1 MAKVTLEQWRMFQ
14 AVVEYGGFSQAAEAV
29 HKSQSSINHAVHK
42 LQESLGIAL
51 LEVRGRKAELT
62 DAGRVLLNRAGGLL
76 NEAEALES
84 VAESLAAGTEA
95 QLRLAVDVLFDYDA
109 LLTAV
114 ERFAE
119 VYPHTRLEIRE
130 TVLSG
135 GEELLL
141 QQEVDFILSAR
152 APQGFVGEPLT
163 RVKFLPVAHPDHPLH
178 HLGRPVNREDLKAT
192 RQIVMRDSAL
202 KNRQDAGWLG
212 SDERITVT
220 NVHTSIDLIERGLG
234 FAWLPEP
241 RIRDSLCADRLLPL
255 RTEEP
260 WERDVMVYLFF
271 ADRDRAG
278 PAANMLLSALRE
290 SLPPL
295 D

>member
-42 LQESLGIAL
+42 LQESLGIPL

-84 VAESLAAGTEA
+84 VAASLAAGTEA

-109 LLTAV
+109 LFNAV

-163 RVKFLPVAHPDHPLH
+163 RVKFLPVARPDHPLH

>member
-84 VAESLAAGTEA
+84 VASSLAAGTEA

-152 APQGFVGEPLT
+152 SPQGFVGEPLT

-260 WERDVMVYLFF
+260 WERNVMVYLFF
-271 ADRDRAG
+271 ADRDCAG

>member
-255 RTEEP
+255 RTEES

>member
-84 VAESLAAGTEA
+84 VAASLAVGTEA

-152 APQGFVGEPLT
+152 APQGFVGEPIT

-241 RIRDSLCADRLLPL
+241 RIRDSLSADRLLPL
-255 RTEEP
+255 PTEEP

-271 ADRDRAG
+271 ADRDCAG